1 MNRRP
6 NALDY
11 PPYVAA
17 VTQERLVRDA
27 AFLGINESVSGFE
40 VVPLTLRRF
49 LALRIARNPLL
60 FQQTPSPDELTA
72 FLWYLSPQSSPH
84 DTTGRRS
91 FKRRCRKLF
100 YPPRYLALLNTRRSR
115 ARFER
120 KRQARLE
127 VAAKIIDAA
136 KEYVAEALQD
146 QPPITVSRIGVY
158 EPEYYSDA
166 AAFCA
171 LFARDFGWSQEA
183 VLDLPMKCIF
193 QYLNERA
200 AFNGSTRPP
209 CNPSDSIK
217 ARFYRDLN
225 CQLRANRQPKGKV

>member
-1 MNRRP
+1 MSRRP

-27 AFLGINESVSGFE
+27 AFLGINESVAGFE

-60 FQQTPSPDELTA
+60 FGQNPSPVQLTA
-72 FLWYLSPQSSPH
+72 FLWYLSPGSNPN
-84 DTTGRRS
+84 DAKGRRV
-91 FKRRCRKLF
+91 FGRRCRKMF
-100 YPPRYLALLNTRRSR
+100 YPPRYLALFNTRRAR
-115 ARFER
+115 ARFEL

-171 LFARDFGWSQEA
+171 LFGREFGWSQEA
-183 VLDLPMKCIF
+183 VLDLPMKCLF
-193 QYLNERA
+193 QYLSERA
-200 AFNGSTRPP
+200 TFTGSTRPL

-225 CQLRANRQPKGKV
+225 CQLRAGRQAKGKV